1 MVSAQDVNNI
11 VDIEEIARFLRL
23 EPNSKGFVSCPRH
36 VDKTPSL
43 KLYQDT
49 NSWHCFSCGAG
60 SSVIDLYMFVTG
72 LDFRTSFEQ
81 ICELFD
87 LDYKVENPTGLKQL
101 KAKREHEDF
110 EEKAIRQRHNYYMNK
125 YLEAVS
131 IMNQDYKPV
140 DNWTEEYPDLVQAI
154 EDKDKYY
161 RKAYEARKEAEE
173 HGISL

>member
-36 VDKTPSL
+36 TDKTPSL
-43 KLYQDT
+43 KLYEDT
-49 NSWHCFSCGAG
+49 NTWHCFSCGAG

-81 ICELFD
+81 ICELFN
-87 LDYKVENPTGLKQL
+87 LDYKVKNPTGLKQL

-110 EEKAIRQRHNYYMNK
+110 EKKVIRQKYEYYMNK
-125 YLEAVS
+125 YLEAVQVL
-131 IMNQDYKPV
+131 NKDYKPV
-140 DNWTEEYPDLVQAI
+140 DNWTEAYPELVKAI
-154 EDKDKYY
+154 EDKDKYF
-161 RKAYEARKEAEE
+161 RLMEKIRKEAEDY
-173 HGISL
+173 GVYL